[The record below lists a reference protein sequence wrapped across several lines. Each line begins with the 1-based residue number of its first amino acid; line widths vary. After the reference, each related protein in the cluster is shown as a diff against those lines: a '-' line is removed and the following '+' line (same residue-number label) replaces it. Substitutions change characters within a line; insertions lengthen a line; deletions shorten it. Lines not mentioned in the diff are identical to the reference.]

1 MQNMNL
7 SIKRL
12 DASSA
17 PGVSDLY
24 RTVYG
29 DDFPLASVYDP
40 SALLEANQ
48 QGRQVNLVALEE
60 DRVVGQAVTVRSAW
74 NPRLYELVGL
84 MVLPEFR
91 KSGLGGDLARALLED
106 VFPTLK
112 WGVRYTESVT
122 AHVRSKK
129 VDIAMGHVHCALALE
144 NVPAKTFGHDK
155 VFGDVSRGS
164 SIMSFFENRED
175 PSTGTTVIPAR
186 YADVIQELAS
196 GFSPRIFTEDMA
208 SQEEISE
215 LQVIPFADAG
225 TVYLVGK
232 KVGEDMSVELDKVLE
247 EISGMYCTLLQLP
260 LVPGISAAVEVAR
273 ERGFFLGGFLPGWFP
288 EGDGI
293 LLQRLTSEPDW
304 DAIKV
309 LSGKGKRLLELVRND
324 REELK

>member
-1 MQNMNL
+1 MNL

-17 PGVSDLY
+17 PGVCSLY

-40 SALLEANQ
+40 SALLEANE
-48 QGRQVNLVALEE
+48 QGRQVNLVALEGGC
-60 DRVVGQAVTVRSAW
+60 VVGQAVTVRSAW

-91 KSGLGGDLARALLED
+91 KSGLGRDLARALLED
-106 VFPTLK
+106 VFPTLD

-122 AHVRSKK
+122 AHVRSQK

-144 NVPAKTFGHDK
+144 NVPAKTFGHDD
-155 VFGDVSRGS
+155 VFGNARRGS
-164 SIMSFFENRED
+164 SVMSFFENEAEV
-175 PSTGTTVIPAR
+175 SNETTVLPAR
-186 YADVIQELAS
+186 YAEVMQELALV
-196 GFSPRIFTEDMA
+196 FSPRSFTEDTAGSSGM
-208 SQEEISE
+208 SE
-215 LQVIPFADAG
+215 LQMIPFQDAG
-225 TVYLVGK
+225 TAYLVGK
-232 KVGEDMSVELDKVLE
+232 RVGEDMSIELDKVLE

-273 ERGFFLGGFLPGWFP
+273 ERGFSLGGFLPLWFP

-293 LLQRLTSEPDW
+293 LLQKLASEPDW
-304 DAIKV
+304 DAINV
-309 LSGKGKRLLELVRND
+309 LPGRGERLLELIRSD

>member
-1 MQNMNL
+1 MQNMNI

-17 PGVSDLY
+17 PGVCSLY

-29 DDFPLASVYDP
+29 DDFPLSSVYDP
-40 SALLEANQ
+40 SALLEANE

-60 DRVVGQAVTVRSAW
+60 DRIVGQAVTVRSAW

-106 VFPTLK
+106 VFPTLN

-122 AHVRSKK
+122 AHVKSQK
-129 VDIAMGHVHCALALE
+129 VDIAMGHIHCALALE

-155 VFGDVSRGS
+155 VFGDVRRGS
-164 SIMSFFENRED
+164 SIMSFFENRENL
-175 PSTGTTVIPAR
+175 STGTTVLPAR
-186 YADVIQELAS
+186 YAEVLHELAS
-196 GFSPRIFTEDMA
+196 GFSTRSFAEDTA
-208 SQEEISE
+208 GPSGISE
-215 LQVIPFADAG
+215 LQVIPFQDAG
-225 TVYLVGK
+225 TVYLIGK
-232 KVGEDMSVELDKVLE
+232 KVGKDMSIELDKVLE

-260 LVPGISAAVEVAR
+260 LVPGISAAVESAR
-273 ERGFFLGGFLPGWFP
+273 ERGFSLGGFLPGWFP

-304 DAIKV
+304 DAINV
-309 LSGKGKRLLELVRND
+309 LPGREERLVELVRSD